1 MSVDCDALHRHLQ
14 ECEIEYI
21 AEHSEGGETI
31 DWLAPYCGTVEQI
44 AAFLWSIGFQIKGY
58 MDGGLY
64 PIEYAGWVET
74 TSSILVYVNQHGVNG
89 LVYKSKV

>member
-1 MSVDCDALHRHLQ
+1 MSIDCEALLCHLQ
-14 ECEIEYI
+14 KCEIEYI

-44 AAFLWSIGFQIKGY
+44 AVFLREIGSQIKGY

-89 LVYKSKV
+89 LVYKSRV

>member
-1 MSVDCDALHRHLQ
+1 MAVDRDVLHRHLQ
-14 ECEIEYI
+14 KCEIEYI

-44 AAFLWSIGFQIKGY
+44 AAFLRSIGLQIKGY

-89 LVYKSKV
+89 LVYKSRV